1 MMSRAKQSQG
11 FTLIELMITVVIL
24 GIFAAI
30 AVPSFTSFINNNKL
44 QSVTNEL
51 SGLLQYARST
61 AAQNNSSYSVCL
73 NSGTWTVKKGSDCLS
88 TTDLRSFEAP
98 TSINIA
104 VSSSAL
110 PMTFNSNGTTS
121 NTPAIIVCHDTDT
134 ANGYKITVKNSGQIR
149 AWNKGNNENGAT
161 LSSCTP

>member
-1 MMSRAKQSQG
+1 MFRAKQTQG
-11 FTLIELMITVVIL
+11 FTLIELMITLAIL

-30 AVPSFTSFINNNKL
+30 AVPSFTNFINNNRL

-51 SGLLQYARST
+51 SSLLQYARST

-73 NSGTWTVKKGSDCLS
+73 SSGTWTVKKGSDCS
-88 TTDLRSFEAP
+88 SSTDLRSFGAP

-121 NTPAIIVCHDTDT
+121 NTPAIIICYSTDA

-149 AWNKGNNENGAT
+149 AWSKGKNENNAT
-161 LSSCTP
+161 LTSCTP